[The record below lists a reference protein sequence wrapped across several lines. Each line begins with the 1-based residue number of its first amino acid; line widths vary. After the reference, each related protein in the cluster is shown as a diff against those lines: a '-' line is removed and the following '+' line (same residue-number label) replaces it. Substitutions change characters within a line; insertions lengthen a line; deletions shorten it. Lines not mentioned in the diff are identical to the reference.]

1 MRFTVCVYSRRHY
14 LTLLLACVQY
24 VQLALVYWLYCLLD
38 CASCITFL
46 IDSTI
51 CYIICNVLLTGLYC
65 LLLLVL
71 CIIPKCTVYMW
82 CMLGHTLLFEGA
94 RCTIC
99 MLGKYIGMHL
109 CFDLV
114 VHVIY
119 MVWYTVCVV
128 GIQLQCTP
136 DIYAHAHVVL

>member
-1 MRFTVCVYSRRHY
+1 MCVYSRKHY

-24 VQLALVYWLYCLLD
+24 VPLALVYWLYCLLD
-38 CASCITFL
+38 CTSCITFL

-51 CYIICNVLLTGLYC
+51 CYVMCNVLLTGLYC

-71 CIIPKCTVYMW
+71 CIIPKCTVYLW

-99 MLGKYIGMHL
+99 MLGKYINWYASLLGFGSTCHLHGLVHGMR
-109 CFDLV
+109 CG
-114 VHVIY
+114 
-119 MVWYTVCVV
+119 YTVTVY
-128 GIQLQCTP
+128 T
-136 DIYAHAHVVL
+136 